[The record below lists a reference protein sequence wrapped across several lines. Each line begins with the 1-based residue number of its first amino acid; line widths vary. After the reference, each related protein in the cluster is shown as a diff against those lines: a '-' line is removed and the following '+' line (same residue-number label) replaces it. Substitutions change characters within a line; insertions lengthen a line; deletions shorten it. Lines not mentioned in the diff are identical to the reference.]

1 MTFFLNAFSC
11 VKDDLIKYKCLSC
24 NKVYSNKL
32 DEEWKKKFKNT
43 FKFSNNDVNKPVSL
57 LREGVYPYEYI
68 DDWETF
74 NETTLLVKETFYSKL
89 NIQDITDVDYM
100 HGKRV
105 FKAFKKK
112 FRWISW
118 FVS

>member
-1 MTFFLNAFSC
+1 M
-11 VKDDLIKYKCLSC
+11 
-24 NKVYSNKL
+24 
-32 DEEWKKKFKNT
+32 
-43 FKFSNNDVNKPVSL
+43 NKPISL

-112 FRWISW
+112 FR
-118 FVS
+118 

>member
-1 MTFFLNAFSC
+1 M
-11 VKDDLIKYKCLSC
+11 KYKCLSC

-57 LREGVYPYEYI
+57 LREGVYPYEYM

-74 NETTLLVKETFYSKL
+74 NETTLPVKDTFYSKL
-89 NIQDITDVDYM
+89 NIQDIADVDYM

-105 FKAFKKK
+105 FKAFKIK